1 MMGANVPGNIDNIR
15 RVLVLGDNRLS
26 TSILSGL
33 SSNPSVD
40 LELHLAVHQK
50 SSSSPG
56 SHVSVHTVDFTAESL
71 NALFHELSPD
81 IIFST
86 SHGGSFD
93 QQKSII
99 DTAISVGISRFVP
112 AEFGQDSQ
120 NTALHGRLPPLRG
133 RWQCINYLKELGD
146 KGAIEWVAPA
156 TGIQLDQAII
166 SGNIGFDLKW
176 QSVTVHGTGN
186 EEFAASSTQWN
197 GKVATA
203 ITSNWD
209 NVKNQYLYAPGMIT
223 TVNTCLAALQNA
235 TGQKWE
241 RGDNDVEDMVREGER
256 RIERGFPDA
265 GMFLLEKSVLCD
277 ESLNT
282 VGPFR
287 EKDAKRML
295 GMEGEKLEDV
305 VKKVVHDFKHDGK
318 GDCGCG

>member
-1 MMGANVPGNIDNIR
+1 MGANIPGNTDNIR
-15 RVLVLGDNRLS
+15 KVLVLGDNRLP

-33 SSNPSVD
+33 SSNPSVH
-40 LELHLAVHQK
+40 LELHTAVHRIP
-50 SSSSPG
+50 SSSN
-56 SHVSVHTVDFTAESL
+56 SHVSVHTTDFTAESL

-81 IIFST
+81 VIIST

-93 QQKSII
+93 QQNIII
-99 DTAISVGISRFVP
+99 DTAISAGVPRFVP

-120 NTALHGRLPPLRG
+120 NTALHDRLPPLKG
-133 RWQCINYLKELGD
+133 RSQCINYLKELSD

-176 QSVTVHGTGN
+176 QSVTVHGTGD

-197 GKVATA
+197 GTVAAA
-203 ITSNWD
+203 ILSNWD
-209 NVKNQYLYAPGMIT
+209 HVKNQYLYVPGMIT
-223 TVNTCLAALQNA
+223 SVNRCLEALQTA
-235 TGQKWE
+235 TGQTWE
-241 RGDNDVEDMVREGER
+241 RGDNDVEDMVREAER

-287 EKDAKRML
+287 EKDSKQVL
-295 GMEGEKLEDV
+295 GLEGEKLEDM
-305 VKKVVHDFKHDGK
+305 VKKVVHDFKHHGK